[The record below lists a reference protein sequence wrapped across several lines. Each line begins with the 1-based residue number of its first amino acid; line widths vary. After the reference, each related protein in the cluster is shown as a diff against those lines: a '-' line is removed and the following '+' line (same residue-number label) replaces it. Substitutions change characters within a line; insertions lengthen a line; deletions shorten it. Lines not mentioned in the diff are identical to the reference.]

1 MQPPFFGF
9 GFYIV
14 CNFPPNYPRHQCGS
28 HPNRIDM
35 LRYTGDPVIR
45 PGFPEPVGGRF
56 GIVAKALVAL
66 AESFFGALAFRHVD
80 DKDNPLVSCLPE
92 KGSADQN
99 RHAAPILAK
108 IFLLVRLAG
117 PGQPQLG
124 YRIPGCTGP
133 PGAWQLRPPSP
144 TRNKIFAEI
153 ARQDEKGLLGFDDPA
168 VRRPGHDSDGL
179 RV

>member
-9 GFYIV
+9 GFYIA

-56 GIVAKALVAL
+56 RIVAKALVAL

-80 DKDNPLVSCLPE
+80 DKDNPLVSCPPE

-117 PGQPQLG
+117 PGHAQLG
-124 YRIPGCTGP
+124 YCILVDSGP
-133 PGAWQLRPPSP
+133 LGGRQLSPPYP
-144 TRNKIFAEI
+144 TRNKVFA
-153 ARQDEKGLLGFDDPA
+153 AVPQPDETRLI
-168 VRRPGHDSDGL
+168 
-179 RV
+179 